1 MKITNNLKFILPISV
16 LVTTNGYSCVNCN
29 KQLQNG
35 IIQSYDLHG
44 FKMFSA
50 FIVLTIVLALLTYFS
65 LRSYKQASA
74 QLFAPQIGAA
84 LIIGIGMGG
93 FADGIVLHQILQ
105 WHQMLSDSLPSN
117 TLLNKS
123 VNMFWDG
130 IFHLFTFLATAI
142 GIYLT
147 WRLQNS
153 QKTKKSAQLLI
164 GGSLAGW
171 GIFNLIE
178 GIINHQILKL
188 HNVREITSNPEL
200 WNYGFL
206 IFGIA
211 LIITGFILIKNE
223 IKITD
228 NISE

>member
-1 MKITNNLKFILPISV
+1 MKITNFKFILTTSI

-29 KQLQNG
+29 KQLQNC
-35 IIQSYDLHG
+35 IAKSYDLQG

-50 FIVLTIVLALLTYFS
+50 FIVLTIVLILLTYFS
-65 LRSYKQASA
+65 LRSYKHVYS
-74 QLFAPQIGAA
+74 QLFAPQIAAA

-105 WHQMLSDSLPSN
+105 WHQMLSNSIPSN

-130 IFHLFTFLATAI
+130 IFHLFTFLATTI
-142 GIYLT
+142 GIYLL
-147 WRLQNS
+147 WRLQN
-153 QKTKKSAQLLI
+153 QNNINKSVQLLI
-164 GGSLAGW
+164 GGNLTGW

-188 HNVREITSNPEL
+188 HNVREATANPEL

-206 IFGIA
+206 MFGITL
-211 LIITGFILIKNE
+211 LIAGFILIKNE
-223 IKITD
+223 IKKVE
-228 NISE
+228 NL